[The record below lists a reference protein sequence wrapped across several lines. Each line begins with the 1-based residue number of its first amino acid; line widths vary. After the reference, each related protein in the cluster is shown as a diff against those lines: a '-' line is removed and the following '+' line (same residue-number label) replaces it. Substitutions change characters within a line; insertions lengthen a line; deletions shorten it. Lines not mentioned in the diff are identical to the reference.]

1 MAINITKKNFQTIKA
16 LLEDE
21 YIAKNLFSSKKLLEE
36 FIGCNCVYI
45 SGKPALIYLNDTEA
59 LLGVIKANGYNVHC
73 IEDLDYFIKEN
84 ENPKS
89 RDEIADN

>member
-36 FIGCNCVYI
+36 FEPQQY
-45 SGKPALIYLNDTEA
+45 
-59 LLGVIKANGYNVHC
+59 
-73 IEDLDYFIKEN
+73 
-84 ENPKS
+84 
-89 RDEIADN
+89 R